1 MHQVKEREML
11 TRSLHPNPAAEPS
24 QQAGGNMESR
34 KLCAYNQTRECFLG
48 LEVDGAD
55 LSLAKLKDRIA
66 SLTLKSGEGLWLS
79 PFRGLPEWGIRVPLD
94 LLYLD
99 NDGRVIDVVESYP
112 VFRANASTPQP
123 ASVLALPTHSI
134 YSSQTQSG
142 DQLVLCAAEEM
153 QQRLERFTGVNPA
166 TVVAPPPVA
175 PAPVAPSRPTT
186 PKARPAASG
195 SILASASLPSTSHP
209 SDARADARVLANHAS
224 PAVAAFA
231 AHQSASPTHA
241 ASAPEAQRRAASA
254 AVVQSA
260 VLLREKPLWSG
271 GPGLLELENRSD
283 EPELPGAR
291 ETHLMNL
298 AQPETQDTRQ
308 PRGWLERWWSP
319 DPRKAPREQAGE
331 LAAYYWTGGPPEPH
345 QIRDISSTGL
355 YVVTEERWYP
365 GTLVL
370 MTLQNPAFGDEVAE
384 RTICVHSRAVRWGKD
399 GVGLQF
405 VLQTDMADTSMAA
418 ADRRALHKFLQR
430 LRKSN
435 R

>member
-1 MHQVKEREML
+1 MRDTEQFEVSTGTVDKHQAAGGMHK
-11 TRSLHPNPAAEPS
+11 
-24 QQAGGNMESR
+24 AGGNMESR

-48 LEVDGAD
+48 LEVEGAD

-66 SLTLKSGEGLWLS
+66 SLALKSGEGLWLA

-99 NDGRVIDVVESYP
+99 QDSRVIDVVESYP
-112 VFRANASTPQP
+112 VFRASASTPQP
-123 ASVLALPTHSI
+123 ATVLALPTHSI
-134 YSSQTQSG
+134 YSSQTQTG

-153 QQRLERFTGVNPA
+153 QQRLERFTGVAAGTVPA
-166 TVVAPPPVA
+166 LRPVPVPMPVKRAAVVT
-175 PAPVAPSRPTT
+175 APVDIEEAPRRMAPGPT
-186 PKARPAASG
+186 
-195 SILASASLPSTSHP
+195 
-209 SDARADARVLANHAS
+209 
-224 PAVAAFA
+224 
-231 AHQSASPTHA
+231 
-241 ASAPEAQRRAASA
+241 

-271 GPGLLELENRSD
+271 GPGLLELENRAEENAPAES
-283 EPELPGAR
+283 
-291 ETHLMNL
+291 ETHVMGLI
-298 AQPETQDTRQ
+298 QPDMESVRP

-319 DPRKAPREQAGE
+319 DPRQAPRDPAPG
-331 LAAYYWTGGPPEPH
+331 LAAYYWTGGPSTAHE
-345 QIRDISSTGL
+345 IRDISATGL

-370 MTLQNPAFGDEVAE
+370 MTLQNTAFGEQVAE

-405 VLQTDMADTSMAA
+405 VLQKSDDPSMGA
-418 ADRRALHKFLQR
+418 ADRKALDRFLQR
-430 LRKSN
+430 LRKSQ

>member
-1 MHQVKEREML
+1 MEKLEMSNATL
-11 TRSLHPNPAAEPS
+11 DQGPDAGHSRK
-24 QQAGGNMESR
+24 AGGNMDSG

-66 SLTLKSGEGLWLS
+66 SSTLKSGEGIWLA

-99 NDGRVIDVVESYP
+99 KDGRVIDVVESYP

-142 DQLVLCAAEEM
+142 DQLVLCAADEM
-153 QQRLERFTGVNPA
+153 QQRLERFTGVGAAAVAVQSPA
-166 TVVAPPPVA
+166 APPPLPVKAPVKRAAPVVAAPASA
-175 PAPVAPSRPTT
+175 PAPAQSQPQQSRN
-186 PKARPAASG
+186 R
-195 SILASASLPSTSHP
+195 
-209 SDARADARVLANHAS
+209 
-224 PAVAAFA
+224 
-231 AHQSASPTHA
+231 
-241 ASAPEAQRRAASA
+241 SA
-254 AVVQSA
+254 AGVVQSA

-271 GPGLLELENRSD
+271 GPGLLELENRSEED
-283 EPELPGAR
+283 VPQDR
-291 ETHLMNL
+291 QTHVMGLI
-298 AQPETQDTRQ
+298 QPEMKNVRP

-319 DPRKAPREQAGE
+319 DPRKAPREQAPG
-331 LAAYYWTGGPPEPH
+331 LAAYYWTGGAPAAH
-345 QIRDISSTGL
+345 QIKDISSTGL

-370 MTLQNPAFGDEVAE
+370 MTLQNNAFGDEVEE
-384 RTICVHSRAVRWGKD
+384 RTICVHSRAIRWGKD

-405 VLQTDMADTSMAA
+405 VLQQESKDLAVAA
-418 ADRRALHKFLQR
+418 ADRKALDRFLER
-430 LRKSN
+430 LRKSQ

>member
-1 MHQVKEREML
+1 MQ
-11 TRSLHPNPAAEPS
+11 HPEELEVMTGTLDQHP
-24 QQAGGNMESR
+24 AGGYSSKAGANMESR

-48 LEVDGAD
+48 LEVDAAD

-66 SLTLKSGEGLWLS
+66 TLALKSGEGLWLA

-99 NDGRVIDVVESYP
+99 QDCRVLDVVESYP

-134 YSSQTQSG
+134 YSSQTQTG
-142 DQLVLCAAEEM
+142 DQLVLCAADEM
-153 QQRLERFTGVNPA
+153 QQRLERFTGLAAVPNA
-166 TVVAPPPVA
+166 TPVA
-175 PAPVAPSRPTT
+175 
-186 PKARPAASG
+186 
-195 SILASASLPSTSHP
+195 ASASAPSPIH
-209 SDARADARVLANHAS
+209 LAPAAKRPAGVAKPAAAPVPVPAS
-224 PAVAAFA
+224 PK
-231 AHQSASPTHA
+231 
-241 ASAPEAQRRAASA
+241 RAASS
-254 AVVQSA
+254 VVQSA

-283 EPELPGAR
+283 EDEPEKSR
-291 ETHLMNL
+291 KTHVMGLI
-298 AQPETQDTRQ
+298 QPEMADVRP

-319 DPRKAPREQAGE
+319 DPRKAPREQSPG
-331 LAAYYWTGGPPEPH
+331 LAAYYWTGGPPEAHP
-345 QIRDISSTGL
+345 IKDISSTGL

-370 MTLQNPAFGDEVAE
+370 MTLQVTAAGEEVAE

-405 VLQTDMADTSMAA
+405 VLQNESLDPSMAA
-418 ADRRALHKFLQR
+418 ADRKALDRFLQR
-430 LRKSN
+430 LRKG
-435 R
+435 RK